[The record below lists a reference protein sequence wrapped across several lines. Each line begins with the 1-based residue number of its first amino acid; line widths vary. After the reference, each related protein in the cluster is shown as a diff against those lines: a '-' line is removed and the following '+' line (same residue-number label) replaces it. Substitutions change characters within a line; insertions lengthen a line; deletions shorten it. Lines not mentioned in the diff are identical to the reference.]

1 MKNLARKSL
10 VAVGLIM
17 SLSTYAGST
26 EFNLK
31 DNDKIITNL
40 RFENVRKGSTLI
52 IKDLEGIVLY
62 KEVIEKTGD
71 YSKGF
76 DLTSLPNG
84 DYLFELDSELKI
96 VVVPFKVNSSEVVF
110 NKESEESIYKP
121 VLIKKNQMVYVW
133 KAESD
138 PSSLAYKIYYADN
151 DDLVLSERFE
161 EMEEVSKAYDFST
174 AKKGNYV
181 FVFES
186 KGRKYT
192 KTVKI

>member
-1 MKNLARKSL
+1 
-10 VAVGLIM
+10 M

-31 DNDKIITNL
+31 DNDKNITNL

-52 IKDLEGIVLY
+52 IKDLEGILLY

-138 PSSLAYKIYYADN
+138 QSSLSYKIYYADN

-192 KTVKI
+192 KIVKI

>member
-31 DNDKIITNL
+31 DNDKNITNL

-138 PSSLAYKIYYADN
+138 QSSLSYKIYYADN

-181 FVFES
+181 FVFET

>member
-26 EFNLK
+26 EFNIK
-31 DNDKIITNL
+31 DNDKNITNL

-138 PSSLAYKIYYADN
+138 QSSLSYKIYYADN

>member
-31 DNDKIITNL
+31 DNDKNITNL

>member
-110 NKESEESIYKP
+110 NKESEESVYKP

-133 KAESD
+133 KPESD
-138 PSSLAYKIYYADN
+138 QASLSYKIYYADN

>member
-10 VAVGLIM
+10 VAVGLMM
-17 SLSTYAGST
+17 SLSTFAGST
-26 EFNLK
+26 ELNVK
-31 DNDKIITNL
+31 DNDKNITNL
-40 RFENVRKGSTLI
+40 RFENVKKGSTLI

-62 KEVIEKTGD
+62 KEVIEKTGA

-76 DLTSLPNG
+76 DLNSLPNG

-133 KAESD
+133 KAQFDE
-138 PSSLAYKIYYADN
+138 SSLSYKIYYAEN
-151 DDLVLSERFE
+151 DDLVLSEKFE

>member
-31 DNDKIITNL
+31 DNDKNITNL

-138 PSSLAYKIYYADN
+138 PSSLSYKIYYADN